1 MEEFNGKS
9 EMLQKLYNI
18 REENIGIIDEKLK
31 DKLNQMILEKL
42 QKQIEEN
49 IADNKKQNEITK
61 SLELLIENYELKMSS
76 FTEQAYKQGFK
87 DAFKLFTECTK

>member
-9 EMLQKLYNI
+9 EMLEKLYNI
-18 REENIGIIDEKLK
+18 RKENIGIIDEKLK
-31 DKLNQMILEKL
+31 DKLNQMTLEKL

-61 SLELLIENYELKMSS
+61 SLELLIENYE
-76 FTEQAYKQGFK
+76 
-87 DAFKLFTECTK
+87 

>member
-61 SLELLIENYELKMSS
+61 SLELLIENYELKMAS
-76 FTEQAYKQGFK
+76 FTEQAYKQRFK